1 MMPGVIGLILAVAVG
16 IIVGLARR
24 GSFANLSK
32 THLAGVPLVFTG
44 VILQVG
50 STIAE
55 RAEVTWLPLPLTLV
69 LGSFALTFGFA
80 ALNRR
85 LPGMMLIATGAL
97 MNFTV
102 IAVNGGMPVSID
114 ALDRAGIGN
123 PFERGDVTKGAH
135 HALDDDEDSLTFLAD
150 VIPIKVTANVVSAG
164 DVVIWAGLLLAIQQ
178 LMVGRPGKRRRGAG
192 ERDRELTPG

>member
-24 GSFANLSK
+24 GSFANLSR

-44 VILQVG
+44 VVLQVG

-55 RAEVTWLPLPLTLV
+55 RAEITWLPLTLV

-123 PFERGDVTKGAH
+123 PFERGEVTKGAH
-135 HALDDDEDSLTFLAD
+135 HALDDDEDRLTFLAD
-150 VIPIKVTANVVSAG
+150 VLPIKVTANVVSAG

-192 ERDRELTPG
+192 ERDRELTRG

>member
-16 IIVGLARR
+16 IIVGLARG
-24 GSFANLSK
+24 GSFANLSR
-32 THLAGVPLVFTG
+32 TQLHGVPLVFAG
-44 VILQVG
+44 VVLQIA

-55 RAEVTWLPLPLTLV
+55 RADLTWLPLALV

-85 LPGMMLIATGAL
+85 LPGMTLIAIGAL
-97 MNFTV
+97 MNFIV
-102 IAVNGGMPVSID
+102 IAANGGMPVSLD
-114 ALDRAGIGN
+114 ALDRAGLGN
-123 PFERGDVTKGAH
+123 PFEGGAVTKGAH
-135 HALDDDEDSLTFLAD
+135 HALDDDDRVTFLAD

-164 DVVIWAGLLLAIQQ
+164 DIVIWAGLLLLIQQ
-178 LMVGRPGKRRRGAG
+178 LMVRRPGKRRRGAG